1 VSSARAATHKDGNA
15 NLSAVHRALTRNGG
29 RVTQQRKAI
38 IAEFAREARYVTP
51 QELHERLAGHRPRI
65 GLATVYRT
73 LEVLER
79 IGAASRALRPGGEAS
94 YLFCAGAHHHHAVCV
109 NCGKVDDV
117 PCGSA
122 ERLARTL
129 AGRLRFRLTQHRVE
143 LFGLCERCSA

>member
-1 VSSARAATHKDGNA
+1 MRGATTREAAGAD
-15 NLSAVHRALTRNGG
+15 LSAVYRELSRSGC

-38 IAEFAREARYVTP
+38 VAEFARQQRYVTP
-51 QELHERLAGHRPRI
+51 QELHARFAGRRPNI

-79 IGAASRALRPGGEAS
+79 TGAASRALRPSGEAS

-122 ERLARTL
+122 ERLARSL
-129 AGRLRFRLTQHRVE
+129 ASRLRFRLTQHRVE
-143 LFGLCERCSA
+143 LVGLCERCS

>member
-1 VSSARAATHKDGNA
+1 VSRAGAAHDVTRAD
-15 NLSAVHRALTRNGG
+15 LSAVYRELSRSGC

-38 IAEFAREARYVTP
+38 VAEFAGQQRYVTP
-51 QELHERLAGHRPRI
+51 QELHARLAARRPRI

-79 IGAASRALRPGGEAS
+79 IGAASRALRPSGEAS

-122 ERLARTL
+122 ERFARTL
-129 AGRLRFRLTQHRVE
+129 ATRLHFRLTQHRVE
-143 LFGLCERCSA
+143 LLGLCERCSA

>member
-1 VSSARAATHKDGNA
+1 MRRASLAAHDAAHADLDAVYGALSSSGC
-15 NLSAVHRALTRNGG
+15 

-38 IAEFAREARYVTP
+38 IAEFARQQRYVTP
-51 QELHERLAGHRPRI
+51 QELHARLAGRRPRI

-79 IGAASRALRPGGEAS
+79 IGAASRALRPSGEAS

-117 PCGSA
+117 PCGSV
-122 ERLARTL
+122 ERLARSL
-129 AGRLRFRLTQHRVE
+129 AGRLRFRLKQHRVE
-143 LFGLCERCSA
+143 LLGLCERCS

>member
-1 VSSARAATHKDGNA
+1 VRSTTAREATGADLNA
-15 NLSAVHRALTRNGG
+15 VYLELSRSGC
-29 RVTQQRKAI
+29 RVTQQRKSI
-38 IAEFAREARYVTP
+38 VTEFARQQRYVTP
-51 QELHERLAGHRPRI
+51 QELHARLAGRRPRI

-79 IGAASRALRPGGEAS
+79 IGAASRALRPSGEAS

-122 ERLARTL
+122 ERLARSL
-129 AGRLRFRLTQHRVE
+129 ANRLRFRLTQHRVE
-143 LFGLCERCSA
+143 LVGLCERCS

>member
-1 VSSARAATHKDGNA
+1 MYLE
-15 NLSAVHRALTRNGG
+15 LSRSGC
-29 RVTQQRKAI
+29 RVTQQRKSI
-38 IAEFAREARYVTP
+38 VTEFARQQRYVTP
-51 QELHERLAGHRPRI
+51 QELHARLAGRRPRI

-79 IGAASRALRPGGEAS
+79 IGAASRALRPSGEAS

-122 ERLARTL
+122 ERLARSL
-129 AGRLRFRLTQHRVE
+129 ANRLRFRLTQHRVE
-143 LFGLCERCSA
+143 LVGLCERCS